1 MPLVLATAA
10 TATTSAVPV
19 SPAGNGLF
27 PRGTAGQAAGYV
39 ALALR
44 HDGNG
49 PPTGRRLYI
58 TADPTGGGYA
68 VAVLDGTARPA
79 GAVYIPA
86 PASGSYSSPT
96 TSATG
101 LVLPD
106 LAAGQKCLI
115 GVRRDLSSATVPP
128 DQVERNAVCVHAA
141 AAPLTYT

>member
-19 SPAGNGLF
+19 STAVNGLF
-27 PRGTAGQAAGYV
+27 PRGTAGQAADYV
-39 ALALR
+39 ALELR
-44 HDGNG
+44 NDGNG
-49 PPTGRRLYI
+49 TLTGLRLYI

-128 DQVERNAVCVHAA
+128 DQVERNAVRVYAA